1 MTAVEGEFE
10 LFKLKEELLLKNN
23 SLISVCTDGASV
35 MTGSSSGVVTKFA
48 EKYGNHVE
56 PFHCLAHRVELAV
69 DDALKSVTATNHFQA
84 LLKSL
89 FSLYSM
95 SPKNQRELNEV
106 AAETET
112 ELLRIT
118 AIFGVRWVASS
129 FRAVRAVWRNYPAL
143 HGHFIRASQDV
154 SRSSSERA
162 KFQGLATKLGTVSF
176 LKDLA
181 VMKDMLRELSYLS
194 LKIQSRTCNIVK
206 SYEEVKSTIA
216 VVRALIIAGG
226 GKSSKKVACIDT
238 TYIFKGVPLTDGKAG
253 INSSQFMRAVL
264 DSLTRRTVSSP
275 SSLLLDL
282 QKLYKVNWPPAESDE
297 LILFGEEEV
306 SRLAKRLNLPTRT
319 IVEAFRKY
327 KAGGKP
333 SPDLTRLLVAA
344 ETYPGST
351 AECERCFSVMNET
364 VWDRRNKF

>member
-1 MTAVEGEFE
+1 MGPPEGNFHN
-10 LFKLKEELLLKNN
+10 L
-23 SLISVCTDGASV
+23 SLID
-35 MTGSSSGVVTKFA
+35 
-48 EKYGNHVE
+48 
-56 PFHCLAHRVELAV
+56 
-69 DDALKSVTATNHFQA
+69 
-84 LLKSL
+84 
-89 FSLYSM
+89 
-95 SPKNQRELNEV
+95 
-106 AAETET
+106 
-112 ELLRIT
+112 
-118 AIFGVRWVASS
+118 
-129 FRAVRAVWRNYPAL
+129 YPAL

-238 TYIFKGVPLTDGKAG
+238 TYTFKGVPLTVGKAG
-253 INSSQFMRAVL
+253 INASQFMTAVL

-275 SSLLLDL
+275 SPLLLDL

-319 IVEAFRKY
+319 IVESFRKY

-364 VWDRRNKF
+364 VWDRRNKLSIQAVSNLMFIRLNGVSVADFNPIPYVQSWLAAGNRPSTASITGRKAAEKSDIHQTLIHNSCV